1 MKQNKILQVA
11 LTKTE
16 DTNKAIKEFFAKN
29 KIKNKT
35 PPPTPL
41 AVNQSV
47 DTDKPD
53 QLLQGPFITQ
63 SGMYESSR

>member
-35 PPPTPL
+35 PPPPPL

-53 QLLQGPFITQ
+53 
-63 SGMYESSR
+63 